1 MPLRGADC
9 KYLNAQ
15 EANIALAQC
24 VLDDSEVARLVPV
37 GGAGWHYVS
46 VCDQAVAYPPS
57 EGVLARFIAR
67 QIDKPDFE

>member
-1 MPLRGADC
+1 MYSTMSDA
-9 KYLNAQ
+9 
-15 EANIALAQC
+15 
-24 VLDDSEVARLVPV
+24 EVARLVPV